1 MLVLFVTSFIFHT
14 LFRKTIFIMA
24 LVCSFNYKNSDSTC
38 THHKQC
44 AALGC
49 KVQYSTNKKFY
60 SLFADRVQPG
70 PRHLLDME

>member
-1 MLVLFVTSFIFHT
+1 
-14 LFRKTIFIMA
+14 MA
-24 LVCSFNYKNSDSTC
+24 LVCSFNYKNSDSTR

-49 KVQYSTNKKFY
+49 KVQYSTNNKFY